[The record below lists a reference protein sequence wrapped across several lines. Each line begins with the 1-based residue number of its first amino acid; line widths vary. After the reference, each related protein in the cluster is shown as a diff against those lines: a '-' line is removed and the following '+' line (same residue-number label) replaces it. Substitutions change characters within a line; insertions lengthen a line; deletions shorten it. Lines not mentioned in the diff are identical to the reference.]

1 MVARTHKGILAL
13 ISNVGSVQRP
23 DDPGL
28 LPGRVRSK
36 RLRSWATCLVIVVE
50 LILLHTP
57 LHATKLVTY
66 YFRGDIRLGAWV
78 EDGVID
84 LHRAY
89 REMLRERG
97 VARAEDLALAL
108 VPPQMVAFLR
118 GEEGSMNAARD
129 AIEWVKA
136 KKSKLEAA
144 SGKSLDLLKQAGIW
158 FEHSEVRLGPPVP
171 DPPHL
176 LAVGFNYLSHSTE
189 INVELPKHPNIFT
202 KEGKVIGTGQVIEIP
217 EAVTQPDYEG
227 ELAFVIG
234 RRARSVARERAYD
247 YVAGYMVF
255 NDVTSRDFQFRVSQY
270 TLGKSA
276 DTFSVMGPFLVLK
289 DEIRNPHSLHLT
301 TRVGKE
307 VVQESNTSNMIFTVA
322 DLIAYI
328 SQIMTLEPGT
338 VITTGTPAGVG
349 FARKPPRFLKPGDT
363 VTVEI
368 EGLGSLENKV
378 AQRST
383 D

>member
-1 MVARTHKGILAL
+1 MIL
-13 ISNVGSVQRP
+13 
-23 DDPGL
+23 
-28 LPGRVRSK
+28 
-36 RLRSWATCLVIVVE
+36 
-50 LILLHTP
+50 HYTP

-66 YFRGDIRLGAWV
+66 YFRGDTRLGAWT

-84 LHRAY
+84 LNRAY

-97 VARAEDLALAL
+97 VGRAEDLALAV

-118 GEEGSMNAARD
+118 GEEGSMNAARE
-129 AIEWVKA
+129 AIEWSKT
-136 KKSKLEAA
+136 KKGKPEAA
-144 SGKSLDLLKQAGIW
+144 SGKSLSRLKEAGIW
-158 FEHSEVRLGPPVP
+158 FEHSEIRLGPPVP

-202 KEGKVIGTGQVIEIP
+202 KEGKVIGPGQGIEIP

-234 RRARSVARERAYD
+234 RRARSVARENAYD

-255 NDVTSRDFQFRVSQY
+255 NDLTSRDFQFRVSQY
-270 TLGKSA
+270 TLGKSV
-276 DTFSVMGPFLVLK
+276 DTFSIMGPFLVLK
-289 DEIRNPHSLHLT
+289 DEIQNPHNLHLT

-307 VVQESNTSNMIFTVA
+307 VVQESNTSDMIFTVA
-322 DLIAYI
+322 DLVAYI
-328 SQIMTLEPGT
+328 SQVMTLEPGT
-338 VITTGTPAGVG
+338 VVTTGTPAGVG
-349 FARKPPRFLKPGDT
+349 FARKPPRFLKTGDT